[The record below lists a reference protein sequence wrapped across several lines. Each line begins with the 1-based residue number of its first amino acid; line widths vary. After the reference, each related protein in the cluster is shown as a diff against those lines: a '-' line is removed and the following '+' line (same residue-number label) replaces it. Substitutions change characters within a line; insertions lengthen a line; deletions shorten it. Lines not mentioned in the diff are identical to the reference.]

1 MDNEYTERMR
11 SERKVLETM
20 VSMYCRGNHGTDGMC
35 PGCRELTEYAFSRLD
50 ECPYRKE
57 SPSACNPVL

>member
-20 VSMYCRGNHGTDGMC
+20 VSMYCMPAGTRMK
-35 PGCRELTEYAFSRLD
+35 L
-50 ECPYRKE
+50 
-57 SPSACNPVL
+57 